1 MCYGMPGVRSHR
13 DSILIGAKLSLTTGN
28 QTYCTPPAAD
38 TAVCDAVT
46 YVRVS
51 EMQFHTFS
59 LCEVPK

>member
-1 MCYGMPGVRSHR
+1 MPGVQSHP
-13 DSILIGAKLSLTTGN
+13 DSILIGATLSLTTGN

-38 TAVCDAVT
+38 MCDAVT